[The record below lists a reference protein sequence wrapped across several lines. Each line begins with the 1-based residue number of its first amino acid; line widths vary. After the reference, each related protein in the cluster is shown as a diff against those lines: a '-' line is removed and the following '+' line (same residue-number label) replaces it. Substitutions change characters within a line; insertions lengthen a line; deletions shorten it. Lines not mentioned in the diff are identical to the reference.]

1 MCTNLPQSSTN
12 TLKNS
17 CPQAGLKVRNQQVV
31 WAGSRKES
39 IGAPEAPHGN
49 ESEGLKSGDEDKRY
63 GWRREK
69 ETDLG
74 LSLGEVGA
82 ETEGEKTVIKVGSD

>member
-1 MCTNLPQSSTN
+1 M
-12 TLKNS
+12 
-17 CPQAGLKVRNQQVV
+17 
-31 WAGSRKES
+31 
-39 IGAPEAPHGN
+39 PEAAHGT
-49 ESEGLKSGDEDKRY
+49 ESEGMKSGDEDKRY

-82 ETEGEKTVIKVGSD
+82 ETEGKKTGIKDEGKRLAFYIGRYLTTVSHHDFIYSTGKQAKGL